1 VGYTRG
7 NAMTTSLNLVLF
19 IVCTAVVL
27 PVWCSRSILVCPNLT
42 VEPTIS
48 ELVTGL
54 VGNETAAQVK
64 GTLESQGISTS
75 SLSFLDSVL
84 KWSLPVT
91 SLFSYGRFTVTYS
104 QPRLFTFN
112 DISIVHKR
120 NRFID
125 LACSNSFVNDRL
137 SFLCDCDGGVL
148 AVDQGEGTQCIKS
161 GLCSDKTLVE
171 GKCVIP
177 WNPFDKGCLMI
188 NVRSDLDVTEES
200 AVQNSVEYKRVTPT
214 VYDVWVAVMGFT
226 NPFSTA
232 SSSHT
237 VLAEAFDAYVVPML
251 QYIPLY
257 AVNLVLGYAV
267 VTNARDLIEYGSA
280 RMLLQVVYGLFLAF
294 IVLAYMLYRYGMLL
308 LLLLTARHLTAEF
321 GQLTV

>member
-1 VGYTRG
+1 
-7 NAMTTSLNLVLF
+7 MTSSLTLVF
-19 IVCTAVVL
+19 FVVCAAIVL

-42 VEPTIS
+42 EEPTIS

-75 SLSFLDSVL
+75 SLSILDSVL

-91 SLFSYGRFTVTYS
+91 SLFSYGQFTVTYS
-104 QPRLFTFN
+104 QPRVFTFN

-120 NRFID
+120 NHFID
-125 LACSNSFVNDRL
+125 LACNNSFVNERL

-148 AVDQGEGTQCIKS
+148 AVDQGMGTQCIKS
-161 GLCSDKTLVE
+161 GLCSDKTLAE

-188 NVRSDLDVTEES
+188 NVRSDLDVAEES
-200 AVQNSVEYKRVTPT
+200 AVHNSVKYKRVTPT
-214 VYDVWVAVMGFT
+214 LYDVWVAVMGFT

-237 VLAEAFDAYVVPML
+237 VLAEAFDAYVVPVL
-251 QYIPLY
+251 RHVPLY

-267 VTNARDLIEYGSA
+267 VTNARDLIEYGSV
-280 RMLLQVVYGLFLAF
+280 RMLLQVVFGLFLAF
-294 IVLAYMLYRYGMLL
+294 IVLAYMLYRYGMPG
-308 LLLLTARHLTAEF
+308 LLTVRHLTA
-321 GQLTV
+321 